1 MYRQNKNE
9 SGFALVL
16 AIVLLLAMSLMG
28 GSLVVISSGDHQSN
42 NNSDE
47 YQQAFYVA
55 ETGLLEGEK
64 WILDNYLGHWMTGAA
79 PTAAS
84 ALGAAPTEPP
94 AEVAIYNANVEAYTD
109 AVANYHNHSNNYYRH
124 TFDRG
129 PARNDFTV
137 KAENKTECMKSFKNI
152 KATDDILIAGGG
164 DLPKSNNFINIVGP
178 LLLTNTPY
186 TSPKNESWRTS
197 LVVEGQEDYAYEK
210 DIDELIEREVKYL
223 RRFAYE
229 FFVINAGAA
238 AYRAEGSSIATST
251 SNIDTQ
257 GTAYRIYSCGIYYG
271 RGNDDKIND
280 GNIQIMIPLE
290 NLVVMPN

>member
-1 MYRQNKNE
+1 M
-9 SGFALVL
+9 
-16 AIVLLLAMSLMG
+16 
-28 GSLVVISSGDHQSN
+28 
-42 NNSDE
+42 
-47 YQQAFYVA
+47 
-55 ETGLLEGEK
+55 
-64 WILDNYLGHWMTGAA
+64 
-79 PTAAS
+79 
-84 ALGAAPTEPP
+84 
-94 AEVAIYNANVEAYTD
+94 
-109 AVANYHNHSNNYYRH
+109 
-124 TFDRG
+124 
-129 PARNDFTV
+129 
-137 KAENKTECMKSFKNI
+137 
-152 KATDDILIAGGG
+152 
-164 DLPKSNNFINIVGP
+164 
-178 LLLTNTPY
+178 
-186 TSPKNESWRTS
+186 
-197 LVVEGQEDYAYEK
+197 VVEGQEDYAYEK

>member
-64 WILDNYLGHWMTGAA
+64 WVVDNYLGHWMTGAT

-94 AEVAIYNANVEAYTD
+94 AEVAIYNANVDAYAD
-109 AVANYHNHSNNYYRH
+109 AVANYHNHSNNYY
-124 TFDRG
+124 
-129 PARNDFTV
+129 
-137 KAENKTECMKSFKNI
+137 I
-152 KATDDILIAGGG
+152 
-164 DLPKSNNFINIVGP
+164 
-178 LLLTNTPY
+178 
-186 TSPKNESWRTS
+186 
-197 LVVEGQEDYAYEK
+197 
-210 DIDELIEREVKYL
+210 
-223 RRFAYE
+223 
-229 FFVINAGAA
+229 
-238 AYRAEGSSIATST
+238 
-251 SNIDTQ
+251 
-257 GTAYRIYSCGIYYG
+257 
-271 RGNDDKIND
+271 
-280 GNIQIMIPLE
+280 
-290 NLVVMPN
+290 